1 MPLSDAFL
9 DYLDSLEDPSS
20 EKKEDSF
27 AKDNLAQKSQT
38 PLENNPAKVQQA
50 QVNPTNKA
58 SSVHSVRKPTSNTI
72 RISSQRNSN
81 VNNDNNTKQ
90 RASNKN
96 LNNQPARQV
105 TRQSFISPIQQHQD
119 YEDSFDIE
127 NIINDVSF
135 GLDRTKNYIKEDPQT
150 NSYQQQPIPKKNQQ
164 QTVSNKPPQE
174 QINRHENGINN
185 SSSRKNHNPTADTI
199 RARLKALEQSQHVT
213 EPKTSIVE
221 VSQVAEVVPQ
231 IEDKSH
237 FKNKPFVSEN
247 RQADIS
253 YNTCVD
259 EESEEDSSKHTSIEL
274 LIKQSETHYP
284 DEWIEVYEKAKRSR
298 KDNYTTKKVRAGRFR
313 INTQHQIE
321 FLPDTRTDNLTS
333 EQLINK
339 HWKIS

>member
-9 DYLDSLEDPSS
+9 DYLDSLEEPSN
-20 EKKEDSF
+20 EKKNSF
-27 AKDNLAQKSQT
+27 AKDNLAQKPQT
-38 PLENNPAKVQQA
+38 PPENNPARVQQS

-58 SSVHSVRKPTSNTI
+58 NNSTHSTRKPTTSTI
-72 RISSQRNSN
+72 RISPQRSCSNANSN
-81 VNNDNNTKQ
+81 NNIKQ
-90 RASNKN
+90 RTSNKN
-96 LNNQPARQV
+96 LNSQLV
-105 TRQSFISPIQQHQD
+105 RQSFTSPIQQHQD

-135 GLDRTKNYIKEDPQT
+135 GLDRTKNYIKEDSQA
-150 NSYQQQPIPKKNQQ
+150 NSYQQQSTPKANQQ
-164 QTVSNKPPQE
+164 QIASNKFPQE
-174 QINRHENGINN
+174 QISRHEDGANN
-185 SSSRKNHNPTADTI
+185 SNSRKNHNPTADTI
-199 RARLKALEQSQHVT
+199 RARLKALEQSQSQHTT
-213 EPKTSIVE
+213 EPKTTAVE
-221 VSQVAEVVPQ
+221 VPHAEATSQA
-231 IEDKSH
+231 EDKSH

-253 YNTCVD
+253 YDACVD
-259 EESEEDSSKHTSIEL
+259 EEDEEDSSKHTSIEL